1 MIQEKRMG
9 AFMLKNIPKILSPD
23 LLKILCEMGHGD
35 ELVIA
40 DANFP
45 AESCGQRVIRADGHG
60 GAKMLEAVL
69 SVIPLDTYAKENF
82 VLMQVVEGDNVRPT
96 IWEEYKKI
104 AAAKDPNVRAD
115 FEERFAFYE
124 RAKKAYAIV
133 ATGEEAVYANIILK
147 KGVIQ

>member
-1 MIQEKRMG
+1 
-9 AFMLKNIPKILSPD
+9 MLKNIPKILSPD

-82 VLMQVVEGDNVRPT
+82 VLMQVVAGDNVRPT

-104 AAAKDPNVRAD
+104 AAAKDPNVRAG

-133 ATGEEAVYANIILK
+133 ATGEGAVYANIILK

>member
-1 MIQEKRMG
+1 
-9 AFMLKNIPKILSPD
+9 MLKNIPKILSPD

-82 VLMQVVEGDNVRPT
+82 VLMQVVAGDNVRPT
-96 IWEEYKKI
+96 IWEDYKKI
-104 AAAKDPNVRAD
+104 AVAKDPNVRAG

-133 ATGEEAVYANIILK
+133 ATGEGAVYANIILK